1 MTFEEAVATQA
12 LWIQLWVNW
21 MGIALVGTFVVLL
34 FSRKTWR
41 DAAVLLVSTGVMF
54 FFMQWLYAQAGYV
67 RLLGLPHIVIWTPL
81 AIYLFWRIR
90 KGGLGPAFRIAMGV
104 LLVTITASLAIDYV
118 DVARYLLGERGSLV
132 PGQ

>member
-1 MTFEEAVATQA
+1 MTFEDSIATQA
-12 LWIQLWVNW
+12 TWIQLWVNW

-41 DAAVLLVSTGVMF
+41 DAAVILVANGVMF
-54 FFMQWLYAQAGYV
+54 FLMQWLYGQVGYV
-67 RLLGLPHIVIWTPL
+67 RLLGLPHIIIWTPL
-81 AIYLFWRIR
+81 AIYLFRR
-90 KGGLGPAFRIAMGV
+90 TRNGGFGLPFRIAMGV

-132 PGQ
+132 PA